1 MLLRHL
7 QLPREAGLLMT
18 PLNKHLA
25 ITNIS
30 NCHVGEEV
38 GLQTNEGDFEVLLE
52 DEKCDGSALA

>member
-1 MLLRHL
+1 
-7 QLPREAGLLMT
+7 MT

-38 GLQTNEGDFEVLLE
+38 GIQTNEGDFEVLLE